1 MSRLLRLAA
10 VKDLTGLSR
19 SSIYAHP
26 DFPRPIKIGA
36 GGRAVAWVESEIR
49 SWVERRIEQPELAS

>member
-10 VKDLTGLSR
+10 VKERTGLSR

-26 DFPRPIKIGA
+26 DFPRPVKIGA
-36 GGRAVAWVESEIR
+36 GGRAVAWVESEILE
-49 SWVERRIEQPELAS
+49 WVNDRIKAREVA